1 MDAIRDVLHLGG
13 YGLFVW
19 PAYGAAIA
27 ILGWMTISTL
37 RRLRT
42 TERALESLQD
52 IRNRSAGN
60 VSATESDGGNGG
72 AGVAGS

>member
-1 MDAIRDVLHLGG
+1 MDVIRDILHLGG
-13 YGLFVW
+13 YGLYVW
-19 PAYGAAIA
+19 PAYGTAIA

-42 TERALESLQD
+42 TERALESLQE
-52 IRNRSAGN
+52 IRSRSAGN

-72 AGVAGS
+72 AEVTGS